1 MPRCPKGT
9 RKNKTTGKCEPS
21 NNKTLSNH
29 RIRIIIEKE
38 NKFRKEADKLLKMS
52 TALSATEMNQYKKK
66 LAELHFSKDVKMNTI
81 KDISTALR
89 NSIEHKDEFGNPSI

>member
-9 RKNKTTGKCEPS
+9 RKNKSTEKCEPS

-29 RIRIIIEKE
+29 RINIIVEKE

-66 LAELHFSKDVKMNTI
+66 LAELHFSKDVKMNKIT
-81 KDISTALR
+81 DISTALR
-89 NSIEHKDEFGNPSI
+89 KSIEHKDEFGNPYN